1 MLKELCMIASVS
13 RTKNARPRMVNTEKG
28 IALLMVIILTAV
40 ALGIMT
46 TLIYMITTGTRVS
59 GLQKRYKTALEAGK
73 GGADLFYQVIAL
85 RGETS
90 GQASFLSNINT
101 FGLNS
106 SVTSTTACTGT
117 SGGTTYEG
125 IVAKMMTSSTT
136 WSGCNSS
143 LTIDP
148 SDPDSYDMKADL
160 GTGPKYTVYAKIV
173 AVSDGNSGGD
183 EGLLNKGVVSANTG
197 EVSVMSI
204 PFLYAVEVVSENAAN
219 PNERAKLSIL
229 YQY

>member
-1 MLKELCMIASVS
+1 
-13 RTKNARPRMVNTEKG
+13 
-28 IALLMVIILTAV
+28 
-40 ALGIMT
+40 MT

-106 SVTSTTACTGT
+106 SVTST
-117 SGGTTYEG
+117 SGGCSGTNGGTLYNTSV
-125 IVAKMMTSSTT
+125 IQTKLMTSSTT
-136 WSGCNSS
+136 WSSGCNSS

-148 SDPDSYDMKADL
+148 SDPNSYDMKADL

-183 EGLLNKGVVSANTG
+183 EGLFNKGVVSANTG